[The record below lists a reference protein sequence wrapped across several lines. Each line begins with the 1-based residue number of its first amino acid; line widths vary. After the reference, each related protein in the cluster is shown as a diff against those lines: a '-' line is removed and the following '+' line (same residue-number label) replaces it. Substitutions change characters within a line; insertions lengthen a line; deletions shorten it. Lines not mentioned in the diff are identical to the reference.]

1 MYQRIARLS
10 SEVELMDGVS
20 AASLAICA
28 KT

>member
-10 SEVELMDGVS
+10 SEVELMDAVS
-20 AASLAICA
+20 AASLVICA